1 MLIIINSERNGEHSI
16 LACTATMGKQRDKR
30 EGVIREEREVEKE
43 KKKILVKDIFILIFN
58 GK

>member
-1 MLIIINSERNGEHSI
+1 MLIIINSEMNGEHSI

-43 KKKILVKDIFILIFN
+43 KKKN
-58 GK
+58 

>member
-1 MLIIINSERNGEHSI
+1 M
-16 LACTATMGKQRDKR
+16 CTATMRKQRDKR

-43 KKKILVKDIFILIFN
+43 RKYILVKDIFILIFN